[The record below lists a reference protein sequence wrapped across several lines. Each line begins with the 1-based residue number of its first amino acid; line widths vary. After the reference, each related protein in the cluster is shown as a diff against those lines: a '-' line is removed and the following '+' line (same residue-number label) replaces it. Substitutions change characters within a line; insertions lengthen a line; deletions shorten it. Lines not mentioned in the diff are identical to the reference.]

1 MTNPTTSNPVSLTVS
16 IDGGAPVTKTCDL
29 LVVACDPRTLRK
41 TCRITYTAA
50 EQAVFSSLQNF
61 TFHTTLVKVKVPATK
76 PTFGIIL
83 KPQAI
88 EDMCGHVSGYRNE
101 SAKEFTLETANGMAE
116 NLVTVYQLQGPMA
129 TPWTNEEFMQNL
141 TDTLGSLPWWPYP
154 DYEVVTDASGAP
166 VALGTPYFDHFD
178 HAGLA
183 AKMPWNYIDV
193 QGTGNTIYVH
203 GSTCFESV
211 LQCWQYGGML
221 LDNRDAIGWTLPDD
235 PAARIIV
242 LGAGPSGLMFAH
254 RLHEMG
260 YSNVEILESTD
271 RIGGKTHT
279 VTYDLPTPNGQSTPC
294 ELGTCYLS
302 PAYDAM
308 AKHFANCGFMD
319 GNIRDGMYLN
329 PSHKDPKSHSIRGMV
344 IEDQFDGVKL
354 PSHLVDAATACMDYI
369 YYVPFKGYYEA
380 NKPFTNPAR
389 WLDGFNADGVQ
400 LEIALK
406 LLEYNALLMRYLGL
420 NLPMPLTAPQALLDA
435 NYSSFYDFLEKNDLL
450 ILTGLLEYA
459 YSVQGYGPLDRISAY
474 YGMIWISIPLTLAT
488 LASSVGLTDE
498 PGVTVLS
505 KGWLDIWKQMANAL
519 QDPGKT
525 KTKPTVTITRNAKV
539 TVIDRVT

>member
-1 MTNPTTSNPVSLTVS
+1 MQNPTTSNPVSLTVS
-16 IDGGAPVTKTCDL
+16 IDGGAPVVKTCDL
-29 LVVACDPRTLRK
+29 LVVACDPRTLGK
-41 TCRITYTAA
+41 NCNITYTAA
-50 EQAVFSSLQNF
+50 EQAVFSSLQNY

-83 KPQAI
+83 KAQAI
-88 EDMCGHVSGYRNE
+88 EDMLGHVSGYRNE
-101 SAKEFTLETANGMAE
+101 TAKEFSLEVANGMTE

-129 TPWTNEEFMQNL
+129 TPWTNAEFMQNL
-141 TDTLGSLPWWPYP
+141 HNTLGTLDWWPYP
-154 DYEVVTDASGAP
+154 DYEVVKDTTGGP
-166 VALGTPYFDHFD
+166 VALWTPYFDHFD
-178 HAGLA
+178 HAGLE

-221 LDNRDAIGWTLPDD
+221 LDNRATIGWTLPTDLG
-235 PAARIIV
+235 ASIIV

-254 RLHEMG
+254 RLGEMG
-260 YSNVEILESTD
+260 YTNVEILESTD
-271 RIGGKTHT
+271 RVGGKTHT
-279 VTYDLPTPNGQSTPC
+279 VTYDLPTPNGDSTAC

-302 PAYDAM
+302 PAYDDM
-308 AKHFANCGFMD
+308 AKHFTKCGFMD
-319 GNIRDGMYLN
+319 GNIREGMYLT
-329 PSHKDPKSHSIRGMV
+329 STQKDPKGHSIRGMV

-354 PSHLVDAATACMDYI
+354 PPQLVDASTGCIDYI
-369 YYVPFKGYYEA
+369 NYVPFKGYYQA
-380 NKPFTNPAR
+380 NQPFATPAQ
-389 WLDGFNADGVQ
+389 WLAGFNGEEVK

-406 LLEYNALLMRYLGL
+406 LLEYDALLARYLGFS
-420 NLPMPLTAPQALLDA
+420 LPMPLTPPQALLDA

-459 YSVQGYGPLDRISAY
+459 YSVQGYGPLDKISAY

-488 LASSVGLTDE
+488 LASSAGLTDE

-505 KGWLDIWKQMANAL
+505 KGWLDIWCKMSSTLN
-519 QDPGKT
+519 
-525 KTKPTVTITRNAKV
+525 ITRNAHV
-539 TVIDRVT
+539 SAIDRVT